1 MKLAME
7 VRQLVRCVSRR
18 TVHYRGL
25 RQSVRG
31 IHGHGHGAHRDPS
44 RLLPRLSSSWS
55 FGVLGAGVA
64 GIGITYWQFAQ
75 HTSRVSEEHPI
86 KYADKQTMLDVS
98 SMMCKFLSHADY
110 ILLGGPSYFQ
120 RSWTRLS
127 DN

>member
-1 MKLAME
+1 MKLTME
-7 VRQLVRCVSRR
+7 VRQFVRCVSRR
-18 TVHYRGL
+18 TTHYRGL

-31 IHGHGHGAHRDPS
+31 IHGHGAHRDPS
-44 RLLPRLSSSWS
+44 RLPPRLSSSWS

-64 GIGITYWQFAQ
+64 GIGITSWQFAQ
-75 HTSRVSEEHPI
+75 HSSRESEEHPI

-98 SMMCKFLSHADY
+98 SMMCKSLCHADY

-120 RSWTRLS
+120 RSWARLS